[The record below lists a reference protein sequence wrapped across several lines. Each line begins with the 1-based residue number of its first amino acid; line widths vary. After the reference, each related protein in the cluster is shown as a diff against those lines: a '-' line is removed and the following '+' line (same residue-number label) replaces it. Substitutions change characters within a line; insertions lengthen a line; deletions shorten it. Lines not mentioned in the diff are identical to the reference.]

1 MHTRRILGIALS
13 SAVLLLAL
21 AGCGSTAMVKSD
33 KAVKVS
39 QSEAT
44 MVFMRASVFGA
55 AITAAV
61 YDVTGPESKFIGLI
75 DSSSKLAYSVSPGEH
90 TFMVVS
96 EAADFMKVTASAG
109 KTYYAL
115 VTPRPG
121 AWRARFSFKPLRQA
135 DFNGPD
141 FAKWDSGT
149 QLMENSPKSEAW
161 AASNARSVNAK
172 RASYWVEWSGKAA
185 VQQDSQTLREEDG
198 R

>member
-1 MHTRRILGIALS
+1 MYTRRTLGLALGS
-13 SAVLLLAL
+13 SVLLAL
-21 AGCGSTAMVKSD
+21 AGCGSTVMVKSD
-33 KAVKVS
+33 KAIKVS
-39 QSEAT
+39 QGEAQ
-44 MVFMRASVFGA
+44 MVFMRASMLGG

-61 YDVTGPESKFIGLI
+61 YDVTGPEAKFIGLI
-75 DSSSKLAYSVSPGEH
+75 DHSSKLAYPVSPGEH

-96 EAADFMKVTASAG
+96 EAADFMKATVSAG

-135 DFNGPD
+135 DFSGPD

-149 QLMENSPKSEAW
+149 QLVENSPKSEAW
-161 AASNARSVNAK
+161 AAKNANSIDAK
-172 RASYWVEWSGKAA
+172 RASYWAEWSAKAA
-185 VQQDSQTLREEDG
+185 DQRDSQTLREEDG

>member
-1 MHTRRILGIALS
+1 MLTRRTLSIALS
-13 SAVLLLAL
+13 STVLLAL
-21 AGCGSTAMVKSD
+21 TGCGSTAMIKSD
-33 KAVKVS
+33 KAVKVN
-39 QSEAT
+39 QGEAT
-44 MVFMRASVFGA
+44 IVFMRASMLGA

-61 YDVTGPESKFIGLI
+61 YDVTEPESKFIGLI
-75 DSSSKLAYSVSPGEH
+75 DHSSKLAYSVTPGEH

-135 DFNGPD
+135 DLNGPD
-141 FAKWDSGT
+141 FPKWDSGT

-161 AASNARSVNAK
+161 AAHNASSVNAK
-172 RASYWVEWSGKAA
+172 RASYWAEWSGKAA